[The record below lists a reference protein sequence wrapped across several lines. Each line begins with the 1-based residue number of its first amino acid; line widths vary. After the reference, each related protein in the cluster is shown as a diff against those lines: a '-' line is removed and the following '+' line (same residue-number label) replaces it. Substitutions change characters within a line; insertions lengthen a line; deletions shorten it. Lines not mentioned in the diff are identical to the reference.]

1 MNELHKIVLKDNMT
15 TCFAEFTDYG
25 EAQMALDM
33 LNMRGR
39 EDCIMITSHY
49 ESSAEDFMK
58 KYVSNVSYANEG
70 HTEFD
75 FIRTLEERLD
85 YVKTRKTYPIE
96 LKSAEHGFNETYD
109 MNIESINWY
118 LSILSLAFYDGSE
131 PAFRRGGVYLYPD
144 DIKKF
149 HAAKAKW
156 EEDCHRAA
164 RDLERAQLRKAGED
178 DDEYYV

>member
-1 MNELHKIVLKDNMT
+1 MNELYKIILKDNMT
-15 TCFAEFTDYG
+15 TCLAEFTDFG
-25 EAQMALDM
+25 EAQMTLDM

-49 ESSAEDFMK
+49 EPSAEDFLK
-58 KYVSNVSYANEG
+58 KYTSNTACLDKSDNN
-70 HTEFD
+70 FD
-75 FIRTLEERLD
+75 FIKLLEERLD

-109 MNIESINWY
+109 MNIINIETY
-118 LSILSLAFYDGSE
+118 LSFLSLAFQDGSE
-131 PAFRRGGVYLYPD
+131 SGIKKGSLYLYAD

-149 HAAKAKW
+149 QAAKQKW

-164 RDLERAQLRKAGED
+164 RDLERAQLRRSSAD
-178 DDEYYV
+178 DDEYYC